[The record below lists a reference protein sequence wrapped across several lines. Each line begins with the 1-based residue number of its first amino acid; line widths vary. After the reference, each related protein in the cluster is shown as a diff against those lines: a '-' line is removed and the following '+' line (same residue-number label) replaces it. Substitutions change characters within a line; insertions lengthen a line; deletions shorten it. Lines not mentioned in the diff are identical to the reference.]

1 MQAVGA
7 ALAWALIF
15 PVENL
20 GCWAKMPTK
29 ARGESLRRKGIHM
42 AKQETGVVKT
52 GKAISPA
59 QEALQVTFVLKGNLK
74 RAQLMYLF
82 IAKGLA
88 NVRDRSLYAALGH
101 KDMED
106 YAHQRLD
113 LGRSSLFNYLRIYDW
128 VSKSHP
134 EWLGKNVKGRI
145 PDLTDVGDLMWI
157 EGALQHTELAPA
169 KRTLLEGLRKK
180 AVAGTLLQSELK
192 TFRESEKPAK
202 DLFVGFLTALRGVH
216 KKAAGIAGMPP
227 EVVSHLEAAIN
238 LIGNEKALKVAGL
251 RMTSAGSYTVRTE
264 ASPLQSA

>member
-1 MQAVGA
+1 MA
-7 ALAWALIF
+7 
-15 PVENL
+15 
-20 GCWAKMPTK
+20 TK
-29 ARGESLRRKGIHM
+29 G
-42 AKQETGVVKT
+42 TGVVKS
-52 GKAISPA
+52 GKAVSPA

-82 IAKGLA
+82 IAKGLTD
-88 NVRDRSLYAALGH
+88 VRDRNLYAALGH

-157 EGALQHTELAPA
+157 EGALQHTDLAPA
-169 KRTLLEGLRKK
+169 KRTLLEGLQKK
-180 AVAGTLLQSELK
+180 ATAGTLRQSELK
-192 TFRESEKPAK
+192 AFRETEKPAK
-202 DLFVGFLTALRGVH
+202 DQFAGFLTTLRGLR

-227 EVVSHLEAAIN
+227 EAVNHLDAAIS

-251 RMTSAGSYTVRTE
+251 RMPSSLPA
-264 ASPLQSA
+264 A

>member
-1 MQAVGA
+1 
-7 ALAWALIF
+7 
-15 PVENL
+15 
-20 GCWAKMPTK
+20 
-29 ARGESLRRKGIHM
+29 M
-42 AKQETGVVKT
+42 AKKETGVVKS

-82 IAKGLA
+82 IAKELA
-88 NVRDRSLYAALGH
+88 DVRDRSLYAALGH

-113 LGRSSLFNYLRIYDW
+113 LGRSSLYNYLHIYDW

-157 EGALQHTELAPA
+157 EGALQHTDLAPA

-180 AVAGTLLQSELK
+180 ALAGTLRQSELK
-192 TFRESEKPAK
+192 AFRATEKPAK
-202 DLFVGFLTALRGVH
+202 DQFAGFLKTLRELR
-216 KKAAGIAGMPP
+216 KKAARIAGMPP
-227 EVVSHLEAAIN
+227 EAISHLDAAIN
-238 LIGNEKALKVAGL
+238 LAGNEKALKVAGL
-251 RMTSAGSYTVRTE
+251 RMTSALP
-264 ASPLQSA
+264 AA